1 MIDPFKSIEHFIEV
15 EKQMTEL
22 KLASISTQMNAVYSS
37 IAEVQN
43 RFNDYY
49 NSVQQNSEQ
58 MNNQQSNPV
67 DASNNESNSENQNI
81 NTEQTQQPS
90 EEQEYIEAE
99 PTIAV
104 NTSEQIKDT
113 KHEIESVIHS
123 LNHSLANIQ
132 HFIDNKKLT
141 AAFRKELK
149 SATEKLSE
157 SLNEVKAT
165 TDSDPT
171 SDTTTPKS

>member
-1 MIDPFKSIEHFIEV
+1 
-15 EKQMTEL
+15 MTEH
-22 KLASISTQMNAVYSS
+22 KLESISTQMNAVYSS

-43 RFNDYY
+43 RFNEYY
-49 NSVQQNSEQ
+49 NSVQQNSER
-58 MNNQQSNPV
+58 MNNPQDTPE
-67 DASNNESNSENQNI
+67 DASNNEL
-81 NTEQTQQPS
+81 NTSQDTESKHVNKPA
-90 EEQEYIEAE
+90 EEQEFIEAE

-104 NTSEQIKDT
+104 NTKEQINENN
-113 KHEIESVIHS
+113 HEIQSVIHS

-157 SLNEVKAT
+157 SLEQAQAST
-165 TDSDPT
+165 SSAPT
-171 SDTTTPKS
+171 KNTPTPKN